1 MVALIITEKP
11 SVADDL
17 AKVLGAKKGPDHHES
32 DSILI
37 TWAVGHLLTQ
47 VMPEEYDEAFKDW
60 RKSSELLPLIPET
73 FKLKPRDTNAKKR
86 LSRIR
91 ALLKNHHIT
100 EIVNACDAA
109 REGELIFTWIAQHL
123 RIKVPTTRM
132 WIQSMTDH
140 ALQDAWDRRQDADL
154 YRNLRFNHLQI
165 RIRLDH
171 RHEWKSCRPRP
182 SPKSTAGWVVD
193 PRTGPNADPQDRG
206 RSGTR
211 DPQSCPST
219 LLGSPCDV
227 STGRKL
233 MDRSMDQD

>member
-140 ALQDAWDRRQDADL
+140 ALQDAWDRRQDVDL
-154 YRNLRFNHLQI
+154 YRNLR
-165 RIRLDH
+165 
-171 RHEWKSCRPRP
+171 SAYP
-182 SPKSTAGWVVD
+182 S
-193 PRTGPNADPQDRG
+193 ADPN
-206 RSGTR
+206 
-211 DPQSCPST
+211 PI
-219 LLGSPCDV
+219 GS
-227 STGRKL
+227 SA
-233 MDRSMDQD
+233 